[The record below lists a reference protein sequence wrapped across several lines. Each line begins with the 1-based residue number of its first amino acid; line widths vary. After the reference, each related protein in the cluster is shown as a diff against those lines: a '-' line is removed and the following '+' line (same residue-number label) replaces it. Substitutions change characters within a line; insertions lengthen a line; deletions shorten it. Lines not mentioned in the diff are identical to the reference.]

1 MMVRVICIL
10 AVAATLG
17 GCERA
22 GMFKRNAPVF
32 DGERFRT
39 TAKSERKN
47 RQDFVIN
54 VSGVSKSMK
63 GAIAAGEYKA
73 VQHCIE
79 FFGTSEIDW
88 IVGPDTDPQALV
100 VTGDNITFRGTCRDI

>member
-1 MMVRVICIL
+1 MMTRIICIL

-17 GCERA
+17 GCDRM
-22 GMFKRNAPVF
+22 GMFQRNAPVF

-39 TAKSERKN
+39 KAKTERKN
-47 RQDFVIN
+47 RQDFAIT

-73 VQHCIE
+73 VQHCIQY
-79 FFGTSEIDW
+79 FGTSEIDW
-88 IVGPDTDPQALV
+88 IVGPETDPQALPIA
-100 VTGDNITFRGTCRDI
+100 GDTLTLRGSCRDV